1 MVKLYGI
8 ESLVFIDET
17 GFERYTCPVYGWARR
32 GKRIYGDRQGRRCK
46 RENLVAARRKRSK
59 GLIAPMLFHGSLNAA
74 GFELWLEKQLLPSLT
89 RKSVLIMDN
98 APIHRKNR
106 VKELV
111 EAKGHVAL
119 FLPSYS
125 PDLNDIEHD
134 FSALKRF
141 RMNAPADT
149 SIDEIVRAY
158 CEKEVSH
165 I

>member
-1 MVKLYGI
+1 LVKLYGI

-17 GFERYTCPVYGWARR
+17 GFERYTCPVYGWSRR

-59 GLIAPMLFHGSLNAA
+59 GLIAPMLFNGSLNAA
-74 GFELWLEKQLLPSLT
+74 GFELWLGKQLLPVLT

-106 VKELV
+106 IRELV
-111 EAKGHVAL
+111 EANGHEVL

-134 FSALKRF
+134 FSALKRL
-141 RMNAPADT
+141 RMSSPADT
-149 SIDEIVRAY
+149 SIDEVVRAY
-158 CEKEVSH
+158 CGNRASH
-165 I
+165 P